1 VFLFLCGAPSSRE
14 NPRKRVGNG
23 NTLRATQPL
32 EKQNRGACWGLSLP
46 LPRVLTKRSKLCC
59 AAAFFHRLDN
69 ACTRPNP
76 NEEGERGGNFR
87 DPFMVRITYEGGE
100 VSYFFFGLTLQHFN
114 HSRRVLRF
122 APQLCTM
129 LAGVLARSSFGG
141 GGGGV
146 VCGLSTYNNTSSVVA
161 RGDSGG
167 PSSFRCGS
175 PPGDHHSKRD
185 SGGLG
190 RSSSSA
196 VKRRTSF
203 TTTWK
208 TPRSVPASITSS
220 AARRKQ
226 KRRTHLSRTTGGD
239 DSDNDH
245 PFGDGSSGD
254 ENNEFPW
261 GWWR

>member
-1 VFLFLCGAPSSRE
+1 MEIARTQSMHAP
-14 NPRKRVGNG
+14 KC
-23 NTLRATQPL
+23 Q
-32 EKQNRGACWGLSLP
+32 
-46 LPRVLTKRSKLCC
+46 
-59 AAAFFHRLDN
+59 
-69 ACTRPNP
+69 
-76 NEEGERGGNFR
+76 RGGGTGRVFSGSFHGPNS
-87 DPFMVRITYEGGE
+87 IEGGE
-100 VSYFFFGLTLQHFN
+100 VSSFVFRFDTSAFSIILDAFC
-114 HSRRVLRF
+114 VLL
-122 APQLCTM
+122 PNIVTM
-129 LAGVLARSSFGG
+129 LAGVLARSSF

-175 PPGDHHSKRD
+175 PPGDNHSKRD